1 MNGTDHDRGNAPA
14 EPSDGPQA
22 ARGPSGVARYTPRGL
37 SGALSAAQDPFAG
50 IAPDGDDAFWAAWPG
65 APEDEGCTCCQVRS
79 PWPGED
85 ECARCGHYGRSHQGQ
100 DPEPPGTLRE
110 LRERS

>member
-22 ARGPSGVARYTPRGL
+22 ARGPSGVARYTPRPPQAPAA
-37 SGALSAAQDPFAG
+37 ALTHPQDPFAG
-50 IAPDGDDAFWAAWPG
+50 IAPDGDDAFWASW
-65 APEDEGCTCCQVRS
+65 
-79 PWPGED
+79 
-85 ECARCGHYGRSHQGQ
+85 
-100 DPEPPGTLRE
+100 PEPPDTLRE